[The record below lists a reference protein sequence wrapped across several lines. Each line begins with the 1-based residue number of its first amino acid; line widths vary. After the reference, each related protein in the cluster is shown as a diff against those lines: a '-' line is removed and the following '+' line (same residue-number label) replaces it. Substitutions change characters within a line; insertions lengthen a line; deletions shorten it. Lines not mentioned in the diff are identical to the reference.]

1 MDKKYIIY
9 KHTAPNDKVYIG
21 QTCQDPNKRFGRNGY
36 GYRGSTLFY
45 NAIQKYGWDN
55 IKHEIL
61 FEGLTKEEANK
72 IETELIYKYHSNEK
86 EFGYNLQSGGNTY
99 YMSEE
104 TKKKMSEAKIGKKDS
119 DETRKRKSEGHKGKH
134 FSEDTKNKLSLK
146 GKQRTDI
153 FTNGRKLG
161 LANKGRKHTE
171 ESKKHMSESHNVI
184 NKRKVLCVE
193 SNTVYNSVTEASIN
207 TGVHRQNISKACSGK
222 LKTAG
227 KFHWEYIS

>member
-9 KHTAPNDKVYIG
+9 KHTVPNDKVYIG
-21 QTCQDPNKRFGRNGY
+21 QTCQKPNKRFGRNGY

-55 IKHEIL
+55 IRHEIL
-61 FEGLTKEEANK
+61 FEDLTKEEANK
-72 IETELIYKYHSNEK
+72 IEIELISKYRSNEK

-99 YMSEE
+99 CISEE
-104 TKKKMSEAKIGKKDS
+104 TKKKISEAKTGKKDS
-119 DETRKRKSEGHKGKH
+119 DETRKRKSEGHKGK
-134 FSEDTKNKLSLK
+134 FTEKQKEQLDIARSKRDTKQL
-146 GKQRTDI
+146 
-153 FTNGRKLG
+153 GRKMG

-171 ESKKHMSESHNVI
+171 ESKRHMRESRNIV

-193 SNTVYNSVTEASIN
+193 SNTIYNSITDASVD
-207 TGVHRQNISKACSGK
+207 TGVYRQNISKVCNGK

-227 KFHWEYIS
+227 KLHWEYIN